1 MELLIYYNIKND
13 SFSYQYVNIGFKEI
27 GSYYKTNQ
35 LIIADIII
43 NEKKNPLKFVKRKL
57 SHFKYDLGDFFIN
70 LGKFIQGGKK
80 VLKKDVFKPQWWYK
94 Y

>member
-13 SFSYQYVNIGFKEI
+13 NFSYEYTNISFRKV

-35 LIIADIII
+35 LIIAHIVITD
-43 NEKKNPLKFVKRKL
+43 KKNPLKFSKRKL
-57 SHFKYDLGDFFIN
+57 SHFKYDLGDFLIN